1 MNDTQAKNGPIHFYP
16 TAERDA
22 YISNVV
28 EYCVQVG
35 ERQPLTETQAAWL
48 VASKQVT
55 VEGRVV
61 SALTATVPHGTWE
74 IMIRS
79 KKHHV
84 VVHPAIME

>member
-1 MNDTQAKNGPIHFYP
+1 MNNTRTKNGPIHFYP

-22 YISNVV
+22 NISNVV
-28 EYCVQVG
+28 EYCVQIG

-55 VEGRVV
+55 VEGQLMNDL
-61 SALTATVPHGTWE
+61 AIIIPHGTWE
-74 IMIRS
+74 IMVRS